1 MPTETT
7 ARNIFK
13 AMNVRDFDWFESH
26 VTEHIAFDFPGA
38 RRAEGKRRTLL
49 LLKSILRKYPEL
61 EFTVEEVIAS
71 DDRACVAWYNK
82 GKSLSGEDYHNRG
95 MTLVHFQDGKISL
108 LSDYF
113 KDTSFTR

>member
-1 MPTETT
+1 MPTEST

-13 AMNVRDFDWFESH
+13 AMNERDFDWFESH
-26 VTEHIAFDFPGA
+26 VTEHIGFDFPGTA
-38 RRAEGKRRTLL
+38 RAEGKRRTLL

-61 EFTVEEVIAS
+61 VFTVEEVIAS
-71 DDRACVAWYNK
+71 DDRASVVWHNK
-82 GKSLSGEDYHNRG
+82 GKSLSGEDYQNRG
-95 MTLVHFQDGKISL
+95 MTLVHFQGDKISL